1 MRSIIAIFFTNSSPG
16 PLNMTHSVEIV
27 SDFTVMSSSA
37 MTSLFASAAI
47 ALYLVSFSYQV
58 VQLRKQIHTPSMLLQ
73 LIAPVAIVLHSLA
86 VADLLFHSD
95 GLDLSLLKIFALI
108 ALIVNVVVF
117 FSGLKKPI
125 HSLNLILFPLSA
137 ASIAAALLSP
147 STKAAVILQPSIQ
160 LHVLI
165 SILAYSLLAIAA
177 LQAALIGYQNWQLKH
192 KHQNLLMRAFPALE
206 SMEALLFELIW
217 AGEIMLSLALI
228 SGFLF
233 YEDFFAQH
241 LLHKVVFSVMAW
253 AFFGALLWGRLTKG
267 WRGKTAI
274 RWTWAGFI
282 AILLGYVGSK
292 FVLEFLLA

>member
-1 MRSIIAIFFTNSSPG
+1 
-16 PLNMTHSVEIV
+16 MTHSVEIV

-125 HSLNLILFPLSA
+125 HSLNLILFHFRPRRLPQHCSA
-137 ASIAAALLSP
+137 
-147 STKAAVILQPSIQ
+147 
-160 LHVLI
+160 
-165 SILAYSLLAIAA
+165 
-177 LQAALIGYQNWQLKH
+177 
-192 KHQNLLMRAFPALE
+192 PAPKL
-206 SMEALLFELIW
+206 
-217 AGEIMLSLALI
+217 
-228 SGFLF
+228 
-233 YEDFFAQH
+233 
-241 LLHKVVFSVMAW
+241 
-253 AFFGALLWGRLTKG
+253 R
-267 WRGKTAI
+267 
-274 RWTWAGFI
+274 
-282 AILLGYVGSK
+282 
-292 FVLEFLLA
+292 

>member
-1 MRSIIAIFFTNSSPG
+1 M
-16 PLNMTHSVEIV
+16 
-27 SDFTVMSSSA
+27 
-37 MTSLFASAAI
+37 
-47 ALYLVSFSYQV
+47 SFSYQV

-192 KHQNLLMRAFPALE
+192 KHQNLLMRAFPAT
-206 SMEALLFELIW
+206 SR
-217 AGEIMLSLALI
+217 
-228 SGFLF
+228 
-233 YEDFFAQH
+233 
-241 LLHKVVFSVMAW
+241 AW
-253 AFFGALLWGRLTKG
+253 R
-267 WRGKTAI
+267 RCC
-274 RWTWAGFI
+274 
-282 AILLGYVGSK
+282 SS
-292 FVLEFLLA
+292 

>member
-1 MRSIIAIFFTNSSPG
+1 MLGIIAIIFSNSSPG
-16 PLNMTHSVEIV
+16 SLNMTHSVEIN
-27 SDFTVMSSSA
+27 SDLSVMTTV
-37 MTSLFASAAI
+37 FASAAI
-47 ALYLVSFSYQV
+47 ALYLLCFGFQV
-58 VQLRKQIHTPSMLLQ
+58 VQLRKQKHTPSRALQ
-73 LIAPVAIVLHSLA
+73 IIAAVAIVLHSLA
-86 VADLLFHSD
+86 VADFLFHPD

-108 ALIVNVVVF
+108 ALITNVVVF

-125 HSLNLILFPLSA
+125 HSLNLFLFPLSA
-137 ASIAAALLSP
+137 AALVAALASP
-147 STKAAVILQPSIQ
+147 ATKAAITLPPSIQ

-192 KHQNLLMRAFPALE
+192 KHQNLLMHAFPALQ

-217 AGEIMLSLALI
+217 AGEIMLTLSLL

-233 YEDFFAQH
+233 YEDFFAQK
-241 LLHKVVFSVMAW
+241 LLHKVVFSMVAW
-253 AFFGALLWGRLTKG
+253 VFFGVLLWGRLVKG

-292 FVLEFLLA
+292 FVLEFLLL